1 MKVSQA
7 GLERLVVGS
16 DIARLESLPASPMNA
31 EYSVTAD
38 ATTTRITPARTTARV
53 SSAAFTVV
61 LPSRFR
67 PNLDHGCFRYVCYAF
82 LMKHVS
88 RAVAIR
94 LLSAESI
101 ATS

>member
-1 MKVSQA
+1 MKVSRA
-7 GLERLVVGS
+7 GLERLGVGS

-38 ATTTRITPARTTARV
+38 ATTRITPARTTAEV
-53 SSAAFTVV
+53 SSAAFTVAFPRR
-61 LPSRFR
+61 LR
-67 PNLDHGCFRYVCYAF
+67 PNVDHSYFRYACYAF

-94 LLSAESI
+94 LSSAESI